1 MARAGTRN
9 GLCVWADENVL
20 AAGGNKAT
28 SAVTDGDIE
37 ASRDIDAEGVKTDG
51 SVGGAGGVAGEGI

>member
-1 MARAGTRN
+1 M
-9 GLCVWADENVL
+9 